1 MLKDISAM
9 NPKGHVKLELYNDE
23 EGVFFTKE
31 KKNLVV
37 QSANKIVAEMMADPS
52 KVIRIN
58 QLDKGDT
65 AFSPNSDS
73 LYPFNLTVQH
83 ELKAK
88 YKNDWGEL
96 NSKKEFEIED
106 LKNITTLDRVTVG
119 ETELA
124 LDKDIFLM
132 DASKGKIKFADAP
145 TEEVTISYHKIINP
159 YMKIVAGTETV
170 KIDNEIWSRSDV
182 AKNENKTYRVD
193 FRTGEVLFETVQKNV
208 EISYDYHMKY
218 ALGFMA
224 LGGKPNVSHPNY
236 QPVEFGN
243 SNKLDVDMKNEFP
256 DSRMA
261 IQYPASISTG
271 ATELEPAIPT
281 QPVSTVLKTA
291 DIDVTDTGDSV
302 TKLLKYELPNIH
314 DTGSGNAGRKLYEIV
329 SVQNK
334 TTSTDIDKSNTSITS
349 NTLNKIEIQL
359 NDDDVSIGDKVH
371 IVYRLKLDDSHLIYQ
386 LGQSPVVE
394 LVSVKHVDAGTGEVK
409 PYTIIDG
416 GLRANEGE
424 VWISNPSTGHITFS
438 SNPTSGAPK
447 VETPGQLTIEYK
459 VNAGTVV
466 KFIADFPKGVP
477 APTLV
482 DTTKSSTV
490 LAGQSAIILDY
501 AIAKDEKGAF
511 IEPEITLTSNGA
523 TSTLT
528 PAQYSISV
536 DGKSISI
543 SGLNAGDTVII
554 KHKYEKSTHDIYQ
567 VAMFDDKVGGK
578 MFNISGI
585 GPVTK
590 DKNTGMRIT
599 WMVTF

>member
-37 QSANKIVAEMMADPS
+37 QSANKIVAEMMADPA

-65 AFSPNSDS
+65 AFSPNSES
-73 LYPFNLTVQH
+73 LYPFDLKVQH
-83 ELKAK
+83 ELKGR

-96 NSKKEFEIED
+96 NNKKEFEIEELID
-106 LKNITTLDRVTVG
+106 VTTLDKVTVG
-119 ETELA
+119 DRELIV
-124 LDKDIFLM
+124 DKDIFLM
-132 DASKGKIKFADAP
+132 DASKGKIRFTDAP
-145 TEEVTISYHKIINP
+145 TEEVTIDYHQINNP
-159 YMKIVAGTETV
+159 YMKIIAGTETV
-170 KIDNEIWSRSDV
+170 KIDNEIWQRSNV
-182 AKNENKTYRVD
+182 AKNESKTYQVD
-193 FRTGEVLFETVQKNV
+193 FRTGKVLFETVQKSIEV
-208 EISYDYHMKY
+208 SYDYHMKY

-224 LGGKPNVSHPNY
+224 LGGKPNASHPNY

-243 SNKLDVDMKNEFP
+243 SNKLDIDMKNEFP

-261 IQYPASISTG
+261 IQYPAAISTG

-281 QPVSTVLKTA
+281 QPVSTVLKTT
-291 DIDVTDTGDSV
+291 DIDVIDTGDSV
-302 TKLLKYELPNIH
+302 TKLLKYDLPNVY

-329 SVQNK
+329 SIENK
-334 TTSTDIDKSNTSITS
+334 TKSVEIDKNNVIISL
-349 NTLNKIEIQL
+349 NTLNKVEVQFKT
-359 NDDDVSIGDKVH
+359 DDVSIGDKIH
-371 IVYRLKLDDSHLIYQ
+371 IEYRLKLDDSHLIYQ

-394 LVSVKHVDAGTGEVK
+394 LVSVKHVDAATGEVK
-409 PYTIIDG
+409 PYTIVDG
-416 GLRANEGE
+416 GLKVNEGE

-482 DTTKSSTV
+482 DATKSATV

-501 AIAKDEKGAF
+501 AIAKDDKGAF

-528 PAQYSISV
+528 SGQYTISL

-543 SGLNAGDTVII
+543 SGLNDGDTVIV